1 MEPFELRGLRVLVVG
16 LGVSGRAAASA
27 LRAVGGIVTTLD
39 DRAPDADLRASGE
52 ADLGEV
58 DLLVTSPGW
67 PPASAV
73 LERAQRLGIPVWS
86 EVELAWRLRVD
97 RADGRGPA
105 PWLVLTGTNGK
116 TTTVGMLEAILTAAG
131 ERAPAVG
138 NVGTPV
144 VEAATDPSNDV
155 LAVELSSF
163 QLHFTHTMTARAAAL
178 LNIAP
183 DHLDWH
189 GTFDAYVADKA
200 RIYEGVEVAC
210 VYGAQDVLVEQLV
223 RDAEV
228 AEGARAVGVTLGA
241 PGPGQLG
248 VVDGLL
254 VDRAFHAAAD
264 DPGRTSSAAE
274 LGTLD
279 DLAALAGPDG
289 RLAPHVLTDAL
300 TAAALARAH
309 GVPAR
314 AVRDGLRAY
323 RAGAHRIEHVA
334 TVEGASYVDD
344 SKATNAHA
352 AAASL
357 AAYPAGSVVWIAG
370 GLAKGA
376 RFDELVASRGDRLR
390 AVVLIGRDPEP
401 WVEALARHASAIPVV
416 RIDPADT
423 GSVMTRAVQE
433 AHRLAAPGATVLLA
447 PAAASMDQFD
457 SYADRGVA
465 FARAVGDL
473 AARRHAPGTDH

>member
-1 MEPFELRGLRVLVVG
+1 MEPVELRGRRVLVVG

-27 LRAVGGIVTTLD
+27 LRTAGALVTTLD
-39 DRAPDADLRASGE
+39 ERAPDADLRAADE
-52 ADLGEV
+52 ADLGEI
-58 DLLVTSPGW
+58 DLVVASPGW
-67 PPASAV
+67 PPTSGV
-73 LERAQRLGIPVWS
+73 LERAQALGTPVWS

-97 RADGRGPA
+97 RGDGRGPA

-144 VEAATDPSNDV
+144 VEAATEPSNDV

-163 QLHFTHTMTARAAAL
+163 QLHFTHTMTAQAAAL

-200 RIYEGVEVAC
+200 RIFAGVEVAC
-210 VYGAQDVLVEQLV
+210 VYGAPDVLVEQLV

-228 AEGARAVGVTLGA
+228 TEGARAVGVTLGA

-248 VVDGLL
+248 IVDGLL
-254 VDRAFHAAAD
+254 VDRAFHAPAD
-264 DPGRTSSAAE
+264 DPGRKGSAAE

-323 RAGAHRIEHVA
+323 RAGAHRIEHVG
-334 TVEGASYVDD
+334 TVDGASYVDD

-357 AAYPAGSVVWIAG
+357 AAYPTGSVVWIAG

-376 RFDELVASRGDRLR
+376 RFDELLEARGDRLR

-416 RIDPADT
+416 RIDPTDT

-433 AHRLAAPGATVLLA
+433 AYRLAGAGSTVLLA

-457 SYADRGVA
+457 SYADRGEA

-473 AARRHAPGTDH
+473 AGPGRTARTDH

>member
-1 MEPFELRGLRVLVVG
+1 MESSELRGRRVLVAG
-16 LGVSGRAAASA
+16 LGVSGRAAATA
-27 LRAVGGIVTTLD
+27 LRAAGAEVRTFD
-39 DRAPDADLRASGE
+39 ERASDADLTAA
-52 ADLGEV
+52 ADV
-58 DLLVTSPGW
+58 DLATVDLVVASPGW
-67 PPASAV
+67 PPTAPV
-73 LERAQRLGIPVWS
+73 LDEAARREIPVWS

-97 RADGRGPA
+97 RGDGRGPA

-116 TTTVGMLEAILTAAG
+116 TTTVGMLEAMLTAAG
-131 ERAPAVG
+131 ERAVAVG

-144 VEAATDPSNDV
+144 VEAATDPTNDV

-163 QLHFTHTMTARAAAL
+163 QLHFTSTMAARAAAV

-189 GTFDAYVADKA
+189 GSFDAYVADKA
-200 RIYEGVEVAC
+200 RIYAGVEVAC
-210 VYGAQDVLVEQLV
+210 VYGAQDPLVEQLV

-248 VVDGLL
+248 LVDGIL
-254 VDRAFHAAAD
+254 VDRAFHAPAD
-264 DPGRTSSAAE
+264 DPHRMQSAAE

-279 DLAALAGPDG
+279 DLASLAGPDG
-289 RLAPHVLTDAL
+289 RVAPHVLIDAL
-300 TAAALARAH
+300 TAAALARAY

-314 AVRDGLRAY
+314 AVRDGLRTY
-323 RAGAHRIEHVA
+323 RPGAHRIEHVA
-334 TVEGASYVDD
+334 VVDGVFFVDD

-357 AAYPAGSVVWIAG
+357 AAYAAGSVVWIAG

-376 RFDELVASRGDRLR
+376 RFEELVEARGDRLR
-390 AVVLIGRDPEP
+390 AVVLIGRDVEP
-401 WVEALARHASAIPVV
+401 WVEALARHASAIHVV
-416 RIDPADT
+416 RIDPTDT

-433 AHRLAAPGATVLLA
+433 AYRLAGAGSTVLLA

-457 SYADRGVA
+457 SYADRGEA

-473 AARRHAPGTDH
+473 AGPGRTARTDH